1 MYYIFAENRVVHA
14 TSKHDAQD
22 TVANTNHAEPELSE
36 LRQIYADEV
45 IPTLN
50 RLYNKYF
57 TLFCSKRAGAVR
69 ADIEGYAVEHANIVW
84 G

>member
-36 LRQIYADEV
+36 LRQISANEV
-45 IPTLN
+45 IPTLGH
-50 RLYNKYF
+50 LYNKYF

-69 ADIEGYAVEHANIVW
+69 ADIKDHAKKHADIIW